1 MLSRAIHVG
10 AAAIAVAAVF
20 VGSGACGAP
29 QFTYVKNSGEKTY
42 FKVPHDWH
50 EVPTSQIDDVL
61 SGTNPDSFS
70 AAVRKQLWWSKGYD
84 ADTAP
89 APEHLLTLG
98 PTESP
103 IVYVRVSKTTATQQA
118 ALSFDEL
125 RNEFLPVTTAART
138 ASTSTPL
145 TNFELLHDEVLT
157 PSSSLH
163 GVREIYGYQFPN
175 GVMNT
180 FDLTALVNNDSSKL
194 YVLLIR
200 CSTSCYRARAS
211 ELDTIAKSFTVRS
224 Q

>member
-1 MLSRAIHVG
+1 
-10 AAAIAVAAVF
+10 
-20 VGSGACGAP
+20 
-29 QFTYVKNSGEKTY
+29 
-42 FKVPHDWH
+42 
-50 EVPTSQIDDVL
+50 
-61 SGTNPDSFS
+61 
-70 AAVRKQLWWSKGYD
+70 VRKQLWWSKGYD

-211 ELDTIAKSFTVRS
+211 ELGTIAKSFTVRS